1 MSRLARTLVLAAT
14 LAAMLLAGLTA
25 AVQAHPAV
33 GGDAA
38 RGQALAQERYYE
50 SFDRQD
56 PATQAALAQER
67 YYSTWG
73 YEVPAVRQALA
84 QEHYYST
91 WRASDPTAAAPAP
104 PSGQPAW
111 LVPVIGVLAAALAL
125 LGIRATMITRRRRGR
140 VRVRQP
146 A

>member
-14 LAAMLLAGLTA
+14 LAAMILAGLTA
-25 AVQAHPAV
+25 TAQAHPASD
-33 GGDAA
+33 DAA

-50 SFDRQD
+50 SFDRHD
-56 PATQAALAQER
+56 NATQAALAQER

-84 QEHYYST
+84 QERYYST

-104 PSGQPAW
+104 PREQPAW
-111 LVPVIGVLAAALAL
+111 LVPAIGVLAAALAL